1 MKNITENITV
11 GQLLD
16 LIDDRRESEEIVEIM
31 RDGGDNA
38 YAEVRAMVCSKIWD
52 SVEDM
57 IVNSIRAEGDKIQ
70 MWLDY

>member
-1 MKNITENITV
+1 MENNITV
-11 GQLLD
+11 GELLD

-31 RDGGDNA
+31 RDGGANA

-57 IVNSIRAEGDKIQ
+57 TVNSIRAEGDKIQ